1 MRAKRN
7 HQMNCED
14 FKTRENTAV
23 CLSLMKHADHIMLH
37 FVDLIGALKGRTV
50 PAQEAESLMKD
61 GVGFDG
67 SSIPGYVNI
76 HESDMVMKP
85 DISTFAVLPR
95 YFYDK
100 AVVSF
105 LCDTYRPDG
114 KRFEGDSRY
123 ICTRTLEQTRNM
135 GYEPT
140 AAAELEFYLVE
151 KTTNPKLRPVEHRIQ
166 EGQRY
171 FDIAPNRDLTEPYR
185 MDLCDT
191 LSSMGIAVE
200 RQHHEVGS
208 AQNEITFQYSNPLTT
223 ADHITRYK
231 LAAKAV
237 ADKKYNWTATFM
249 PKPLFGKAGNGM
261 HVHLGL
267 FSTRNGTNLFFDP
280 EGYACL
286 SQTCRYFIGGLLEHA
301 RALSA
306 IVSPTVNSYKRLV
319 PGYEAPVHLAWSGKN
334 RSALIRV
341 PEYFLGR
348 ENEARIEYR
357 SPDPLCNPYL
367 AYAVLLEAGIEGIRK
382 RTDPGD
388 PVEENVYHL
397 TESRRKQLGIDTLPA
412 SLKEALDEW
421 NSDDICIRAIGRE
434 NAEKYLQLKMTEWR
448 EYQALA
454 RPSHTPKVTRWEVQ
468 KYLLA

>member
-1 MRAKRN
+1 MLN
-7 HQMNCED
+7 GED
-14 FKTRENTAV
+14 FSAREKLAV
-23 CLSLMKHADHIMLH
+23 CLSLIKHADHVMLH
-37 FVDLIGALKGRTV
+37 FVDLVGALKGRTV
-50 PAQEAESLMKD
+50 PAQEAESVLRD

-67 SSIPGYVNI
+67 SSIPGYVSI

-85 DISTFAVLPR
+85 DITTFAVLPR

-105 LCDTYRPDG
+105 LCDIYQPDG
-114 KRFEGDSRY
+114 KPYPSDPRFMLQKKVESIRG
-123 ICTRTLEQTRNM
+123 Q

-151 KTTNPKLRPVEHRIQ
+151 KNNGGELRPVEHKVK
-166 EGQRY
+166 ENPRY
-171 FDIAPNRDLTEPYR
+171 FDISPDRDITEPYR
-185 MDLCDT
+185 MDLSDT
-191 LSSMGIAVE
+191 LSSIGITVE

-208 AQNEITFQYSNPLTT
+208 AQNEITFQYSTPKTT

-237 ADKKYNWTATFM
+237 ADRKYGWTATFM
-249 PKPLFGKAGNGM
+249 PKPWTGKAGNGM

-267 FSTRNGTNLFFDP
+267 FSTKNSKNLFFDP
-280 EGYACL
+280 NGYACL

-306 IVSPTVNSYKRLV
+306 ILSPSVNSYKRLV
-319 PGYEAPVHLAWSGKN
+319 PGYEAPVYLVWSKRN
-334 RSALIRV
+334 RSALVRV
-341 PEYFLGR
+341 PEYFPGK

-357 SPDPLCNPYL
+357 SPDALCSPYL
-367 AYAVLLEAGIEGIRK
+367 AYTALLEAGLEGIK
-382 RTDPGD
+382 NKIEPGEPTD
-388 PVEENVYHL
+388 ENVYHL
-397 TESRRKQLGIDTLPA
+397 TNLRRRQMKIKTMPT

-421 NSDDICIRAIGRE
+421 STDDICKKALGKE
-434 NAEKYLQLKMTEWR
+434 TAEKYLDLKTKEWKEYESQASAHREATE
-448 EYQALA
+448 
-454 RPSHTPKVTRWEVQ
+454 VTQWELQ

>member
-1 MRAKRN
+1 MKLC
-7 HQMNCED
+7 M
-14 FKTRENTAV
+14 
-23 CLSLMKHADHIMLH
+23 SLIKHSDHIMLH
-37 FVDLIGALKGRTV
+37 FVDLLGSLKGRTV
-50 PAQEAESLMKD
+50 PAQEAESVLTD

-67 SSIPGYVNI
+67 SSIPGYVSI

-85 DISTFAVLPR
+85 DISTFTVLPR

-105 LCDTYRPDG
+105 LCDILKPNG
-114 KRFEGDSRY
+114 EHFEGDSRRL
-123 ICTRTLEQTRNM
+123 CQEKTNEARKA

-140 AAAELEFYLVE
+140 AAAELEFYLVV
-151 KTTNPKLRPVEHRIQ
+151 KNTSHGLKPVEHRIK
-166 EGQRY
+166 ENARY
-171 FDIAPNRDLTEPYR
+171 FDIAPNRDITEPYR
-185 MDLCDT
+185 MELSDT
-191 LSSMGIAVE
+191 LASMGISVE

-208 AQNEITFQYSNPLTT
+208 AQNEITFKYSNPVTT
-223 ADHITRYK
+223 ADNITRYK

-249 PKPLFGKAGNGM
+249 PKPMFGKAGNGM

-267 FSTRNGTNLFFDP
+267 FSRKNGTNLFYDP

-286 SQTCRYFIGGLLEHA
+286 SQTCRYFIGGLLDHA

-306 IVSPTVNSYKRLV
+306 IVAPTVNSYKRLV
-319 PGYEAPVHLAWSGKN
+319 PGYEAPVYLAWSRKN

-341 PEYFLGR
+341 PEYFPGR

-357 SPDPLCNPYL
+357 SPDTLCNPYL
-367 AYAVLLEAGIEGIRK
+367 AYTVLLEAGIEGIRK
-382 RTDPGD
+382 KTDPGD

-397 TESRRKQLGIDTLPA
+397 TESRRKQLGIKTLPA

-421 NSDDICIRAIGRE
+421 NNDDVCSKAIGKD
-434 NAEKYLQLKMTEWR
+434 NVEKYLHLKMAEWN
-448 EYQALA
+448 EYKTSTRQAG
-454 RPSHTPKVTRWEVQ
+454 TPKVTKWEIQ

>member
-1 MRAKRN
+1 
-7 HQMNCED
+7 MNSED
-14 FKTRENTAV
+14 FKTRENMAV
-23 CLSLMKHADHIMLH
+23 CLSLIKHADHIMLH
-37 FVDLIGALKGRTV
+37 FVDLTGALKGRTV
-50 PAQEAESLMKD
+50 PAQEAESLLKE

-67 SSIPGYVNI
+67 SSIPGYVSI

-114 KRFEGDSRY
+114 SRFEGDSRY
-123 ICTRTLEQTRNM
+123 ICEQKVDQARKH

-151 KTTNPKLRPVEHRIQ
+151 KNANPKPRPVEHRIK
-166 EGQRY
+166 ENPRY
-171 FDIAPNRDLTEPYR
+171 FDIAPDRDVTEPYR

-191 LSSMGIAVE
+191 LSSMGIVVE

-208 AQNEITFQYSNPLTT
+208 AQNEITFQYSNPTTT
-223 ADHITRYK
+223 ADNITRYK

-249 PKPLFGKAGNGM
+249 PKPIFGKAGNGM

-267 FSTRNGTNLFFDP
+267 FSTHSGNLFFDP
-280 EGYACL
+280 KGYACL
-286 SQTCRYFIGGLLEHA
+286 SQTCRYFIGGLLDHA

-306 IVSPTVNSYKRLV
+306 IVAPTVNSYKRLV
-319 PGYEAPVHLAWSGKN
+319 PGYEAPVYLTWSKKN

-341 PEYFLGR
+341 PEYFPGK

-367 AYAVLLEAGIEGIRK
+367 TYTVLFEAGLEGIK
-382 RTDPGD
+382 KKTDPGD

-397 TESRRKQLGIDTLPA
+397 TQSQRRQLGINTLPG

-421 NSDDICIRAIGRE
+421 NSDDICIRAIGKE
-434 NAEKYLQLKMTEWR
+434 NAEKYQSLKTEEWH
-448 EYQALA
+448 EYQLSVKPANT
-454 RPSHTPKVTRWEVQ
+454 SKVTRWELQ

>member
-1 MRAKRN
+1 
-7 HQMNCED
+7 MNGED
-14 FKTRENTAV
+14 FSTREKTATY
-23 CLSLMKHADHIMLH
+23 LSLIKHADHIMLH
-37 FVDLIGALKGRTV
+37 FVDLLGALKGRTV
-50 PAQEAESLMKD
+50 PASEAESVLKD

-76 HESDMVMKP
+76 QESDMVMKP

-105 LCDTYRPDG
+105 MCDTYRPDG
-114 KRFEGDSRY
+114 TRFQGDSRY
-123 ICTRTLEQTRNM
+123 ICTKTIEQARSN

-151 KTTNPKLRPVEHRIQ
+151 KDTNHELRPVEHQIK
-166 EGQRY
+166 ENPRY

-191 LSSMGIAVE
+191 LSSMGIIVE

-208 AQNEITFQYSNPLTT
+208 AQNEITFQYSNPIVT
-223 ADHITRYK
+223 ADNITRYK

-237 ADKKYNWTATFM
+237 ADRKYNWTATFM

-267 FSTRNGTNLFFDP
+267 FSTKTGKNSFFDP

-306 IVSPTVNSYKRLV
+306 IVAPTVNSYKRLV
-319 PGYEAPVHLAWSGKN
+319 PGYEAPVYLAWSRKN

-341 PEYFLGR
+341 PEYFPGR

-367 AYAVLLEAGIEGIRK
+367 AYAALFEAGLEGIRK
-382 RTDPGD
+382 KIDSGD
-388 PVEENVYHL
+388 PVDENVYHL
-397 TESRRKQLGIDTLPA
+397 TEQRRTQLGIKTLPA

-421 NSDDICIRAIGRE
+421 NSDDICLRALGKEI
-434 NAEKYLQLKMTEWR
+434 AEKYMKLKMEEWS
-448 EYQALA
+448 EY
-454 RPSHTPKVTRWEVQ
+454 HTFAKHAATSKVTRWEVQ

>member
-1 MRAKRN
+1 
-7 HQMNCED
+7 MNDED

-23 CLSLMKHADHIMLH
+23 CLSLIKHADHIMLH
-37 FVDLIGALKGRTV
+37 FVDLLGALKGRSV
-50 PAQEAESLMKD
+50 PAEESASVLRD

-67 SSIPGYVNI
+67 SSIPGYVSI

-85 DISTFAVLPR
+85 DVSTFAVLPR

-105 LCDTYRPDG
+105 LCDIYRPDG
-114 KRFEGDSRY
+114 TRFEGDSKY
-123 ICTRTLEQTRNM
+123 ICSKMIDRARSN

-151 KTTNPKLRPVEHRIQ
+151 KNTTQKLRPVEHRVKDNP
-166 EGQRY
+166 RY
-171 FDIAPNRDLTEPYR
+171 FDIAPDRDITEPYR
-185 MDLCDT
+185 MDLCET

-208 AQNEITFQYSNPLTT
+208 AQNEITFRYSNPTTT
-223 ADHITRYK
+223 ADNIIRYK
-231 LAAKAV
+231 VAAKAV
-237 ADKKYNWTATFM
+237 ADRRYNWTATFM
-249 PKPLFGKAGNGM
+249 PKPIFGKAGNGM

-267 FSTRNGTNLFFDP
+267 FSTKSDRNLFFDP

-286 SQTCRYFIGGLLEHA
+286 SQTCRYFIGGLLKHA

-306 IVSPTVNSYKRLV
+306 IVAPTVNSYKRLV
-319 PGYEAPVHLAWSGKN
+319 PGYEAPVYIAWSRKN
-334 RSALIRV
+334 RSALVRV
-341 PEYFLGR
+341 PEYFPGR

-367 AYAVLLEAGIEGIRK
+367 AYAVLLEAGLEGIRK
-382 RTDPGD
+382 KIDPGD
-388 PVEENVYHL
+388 PVEDNIYHL
-397 TESRRKQLGIDTLPA
+397 TESRRRQLGIETLPT

-421 NSDDICIRAIGRE
+421 HSDDICIKAIGKDS
-434 NAEKYLQLKMTEWR
+434 AEKYLKLKTDEWR
-448 EYQALA
+448 EYESSA
-454 RPSHTPKVTRWEVQ
+454 PSINTSKVTRWEIQ

>member
-1 MRAKRN
+1 MAFK
-7 HQMNCED
+7 MNGED
-14 FKTRENTAV
+14 FTVREKVAT
-23 CLSLMKHADHIMLH
+23 CLALIKHADHVMLH
-37 FVDLIGALKGRTV
+37 FLDLQGALRGRTV
-50 PAQEAESLMKD
+50 PAHEAESVLTD

-67 SSIPGYVNI
+67 SSIPGYVGI
-76 HESDMVMKP
+76 HESDMIMKP
-85 DISTFAVLPR
+85 DISTFTVLPR

-105 LCDTYRPDG
+105 ICDTYQPDG
-114 KRFEGDSRY
+114 KRFESDPRH
-123 ICTRTLEQTRNM
+123 ICAGKVNQARSN
-135 GYEPT
+135 GFEPT

-151 KTTNPKLRPVEHRIQ
+151 KSTSSEVLPVEHRVK
-166 EGQRY
+166 ENPRY
-171 FDIAPNRDLTEPYR
+171 FDISPERDLTETYR

-191 LSSMGIAVE
+191 LSSMGITVE

-208 AQNEITFQYSNPLTT
+208 AQNEITFQYSNPVTT
-223 ADHITRYK
+223 SDNITRYK

-237 ADKKYNWTATFM
+237 ADRKYNWTATFM
-249 PKPLFGKAGNGM
+249 PKPWFGKAGNGM

-267 FSTRNGTNLFFDP
+267 FSIKTGKNLFFDP
-280 EGYACL
+280 KGYACL

-319 PGYEAPVHLAWSGKN
+319 PGYEAPVYMAWSRRN

-341 PEYFLGR
+341 PEYFPGK

-367 AYAVLLEAGIEGIRK
+367 AYAVLFEAGLEGIK
-382 RTDPGD
+382 KKIEPGD
-388 PVEENVYHL
+388 PVEENIYHL
-397 TESRRKQLGIDTLPA
+397 SESKRKELDIGTLPA
-412 SLKEALDEW
+412 SLKEALEEW
-421 NSDDICIRAIGRE
+421 SSDDICAQALGRE
-434 NAEKYLQLKMTEWR
+434 NAEKYRLLKTEEWR
-448 EYQALA
+448 DYESSERTA
-454 RPSHTPKVTRWEVQ
+454 SSTSKITKWEVE

>member
-1 MRAKRN
+1 
-7 HQMNCED
+7 MNGED
-14 FKTRENTAV
+14 FRARENMTI
-23 CLSLMKHADHIMLH
+23 CLSLIKHAEHIMLH
-37 FVDLIGALKGRTV
+37 FADLLGTFKGRTI
-50 PAQEAESLMKD
+50 PAEEAESALKN

-67 SSIPGYVNI
+67 SSVPGYVSI

-85 DISTFAVLPR
+85 DLSTFAVLPR

-105 LCDTYRPDG
+105 ICDIYNPDG
-114 KRFEGDSRY
+114 KRFEGDTRY
-123 ICTRTLEQTRNM
+123 ILQKKMEHIRNE

-151 KTTNPKLRPVEHRIQ
+151 KDTSRELRPVEHRVT
-166 EGQRY
+166 EKPRY
-171 FDIAPNRDLTEPYR
+171 FDISPDKDVTETYR
-185 MDLCDT
+185 MDLSDT
-191 LSSMGIAVE
+191 LSSMGIRVE

-208 AQNEITFQYSNPLTT
+208 AQNEITFQYSNPITT
-223 ADHITRYK
+223 SDNIIRYK

-237 ADKKYNWTATFM
+237 ADRKYNWTATFM
-249 PKPLFGKAGNGM
+249 PKPWVGKAGNGM

-267 FSTRNGTNLFFDP
+267 FSPRNGKNLFFDP
-280 EGYACL
+280 KGYACL

-301 RALSA
+301 PALSA

-319 PGYEAPVHLAWSGKN
+319 PGYEAPVYLAWSRRN

-341 PEYFLGR
+341 PEYFPGK

-367 AYAVLLEAGIEGIRK
+367 AYTVLFEAGLEGIK
-382 RTDPGD
+382 KKTEPGD

-397 TESRRKQLGIDTLPA
+397 SESRRKALGIKTLPA
-412 SLKEALDEW
+412 TLKEALEEW
-421 NSDDICIRAIGRE
+421 SSDDICTMALGKE
-434 NAEKYLQLKMTEWR
+434 NAEKYMRLKLTEWM
-448 EYQALA
+448 EYEKSVRVSANTA
-454 RPSHTPKVTRWEVQ
+454 KVTRWELQ

>member
-1 MRAKRN
+1 
-7 HQMNCED
+7 MNGED
-14 FKTRENTAV
+14 FRARENAAI
-23 CLSLMKHADHIMLH
+23 CLSLIKHADHIMLH
-37 FVDLIGALKGRTV
+37 FVDLLGALKGRTV
-50 PAQEAESLMKD
+50 PAQEAESILKE

-123 ICTRTLEQTRNM
+123 ICSRMVEQTGNN

-151 KTTNPKLRPVEHRIQ
+151 KDTSSDLRPVEHQIK
-166 EGQRY
+166 ENPRY
-171 FDIAPNRDLTEPYR
+171 FDIAPNRDITEPYR

-191 LSSMGIAVE
+191 LSSMGIVVE

-208 AQNEITFQYSNPLTT
+208 AQNEITFQYSNPTTT
-223 ADHITRYK
+223 ADNITRYK
-231 LAAKAV
+231 LAAKAI
-237 ADKKYNWTATFM
+237 ADRKYGWTATFM
-249 PKPLFGKAGNGM
+249 PKPLAGKAGNGM

-267 FSTRNGTNLFFDP
+267 FSTKIGNNLFYDP
-280 EGYACL
+280 KGYASL
-286 SQTCRYFIGGLLEHA
+286 SQTSRYFIGGLLEHA

-306 IVSPTVNSYKRLV
+306 IVAPTVNSYKRLV
-319 PGYEAPVHLAWSGKN
+319 PGYEAPVYLAWSRKN

-341 PEYFLGR
+341 PEYFPGK
-348 ENEARIEYR
+348 ENEARVEYR
-357 SPDPLCNPYL
+357 CPDPLCNPYL
-367 AYAVLLEAGIEGIRK
+367 AYTVLFEAGIEGIRK
-382 RTDPGD
+382 KKDPGD
-388 PVEENVYHL
+388 PIEENVYHL
-397 TESRRKQLGIDTLPA
+397 TESQRKQLGIKTLPA
-412 SLKEALDEW
+412 SLKEALEEW
-421 NSDDICIRAIGRE
+421 NSDDICIRAIGKE
-434 NAEKYLQLKMTEWR
+434 NAEKYMNLKLEEWR
-448 EYQALA
+448 EYESSA
-454 RPSHTPKVTRWEVQ
+454 RPSAANKVTRWEIER
-468 KYLLA
+468 YLLA

>member
-1 MRAKRN
+1 MNDKDFQAKEN
-7 HQMNCED
+7 MA
-14 FKTRENTAV
+14 TR
-23 CLSLMKHADHIMLH
+23 LSLIKHADHIMLH
-37 FVDLIGALKGRTV
+37 FVDLLGALKGRTV
-50 PAQEAESLMKD
+50 PAEEAESVLRD

-67 SSIPGYVNI
+67 SSIPGYVSI

-85 DISTFAVLPR
+85 DISTFTVLPR

-105 LCDTYRPDG
+105 LCNIYQPDG
-114 KRFEGDSRY
+114 NRFEADSRY
-123 ICTRTLEQTRNM
+123 ICEKKVEHARDN

-151 KTTNPKLRPVEHRIQ
+151 KDTNRGLRPVEHRIKDNP
-166 EGQRY
+166 GRY
-171 FDIAPNRDLTEPYR
+171 FDISPDRDLTEPYR

-208 AQNEITFQYSNPLTT
+208 AQNEITFQYSNPTT
-223 ADHITRYK
+223 TSDNIAHYK

-237 ADKKYNWTATFM
+237 ADRKYNWTATFM

-267 FSTRNGTNLFFDP
+267 FSVKSAENLFFDP
-280 EGYACL
+280 KGYASL
-286 SQTCRYFIGGLLEHA
+286 SQTCRYFIGGLLDHA

-319 PGYEAPVHLAWSGKN
+319 PGYEAPVYLAWSRRN

-341 PEYFLGR
+341 PEYFPGK

-357 SPDPLCNPYL
+357 SPDALCNPYL
-367 AYAVLLEAGIEGIRK
+367 AYAVLFEAGLEGIRK
-382 RTDPGD
+382 KIEPGD
-388 PVEENVYHL
+388 PVDENLYHL
-397 TESRRKQLGIDTLPA
+397 SELRRKEMGIKTLPT

-421 NSDDICIRAIGRE
+421 NSDDICVRALGKE
-434 NAEKYLQLKMTEWR
+434 NSEKYLKLKMEEWR
-448 EYQALA
+448 EYQSSGRAA
-454 RPSHTPKVTRWEVQ
+454 AKTSKITRWELQ

>member
-1 MRAKRN
+1 
-7 HQMNCED
+7 MNRED
-14 FKTRENTAV
+14 FRTRENMAI

-37 FVDLIGALKGRTV
+37 FADLLGALKGRTV
-50 PAQEAESLMKD
+50 PAQEAESVLKN

-67 SSIPGYVNI
+67 SSIPGYMSI

-105 LCDTYRPDG
+105 LCNIYHPDG
-114 KRFEGDSRY
+114 KRFESDPRY
-123 ICTRTLEQTRNM
+123 ICEKKVEEARHN
-135 GYEPT
+135 GYDPT
-140 AAAELEFYLVE
+140 AAAELEFYLAE
-151 KTTNPKLRPVEHRIQ
+151 KDTSSGLRPVEHQIK
-166 EGQRY
+166 ENPRY
-171 FDIAPNRDLTEPYR
+171 FDISPDRDLTETYR
-185 MDLCDT
+185 MDLSDT
-191 LSSMGIAVE
+191 LSSMGITVE

-208 AQNEITFQYSNPLTT
+208 AQNEITFQYSNPVTT
-223 ADHITRYK
+223 SDNITRYK

-237 ADKKYNWTATFM
+237 ADRKYNWMATFM
-249 PKPLFGKAGNGM
+249 PKPWFGKAGNGM

-267 FSTRNGTNLFFDP
+267 FSTKSGKNMFFDP
-280 EGYACL
+280 KGYACL

-319 PGYEAPVHLAWSGKN
+319 PGYEAPVYLAWSRRN
-334 RSALIRV
+334 RSALVRV
-341 PEYFLGR
+341 PEYFPGK

-367 AYAVLLEAGIEGIRK
+367 AYTVLFEAGLEGIRK
-382 RTDPGD
+382 KIEPGD
-388 PVEENVYHL
+388 PVDENLYHL
-397 TESRRKQLGIDTLPA
+397 SESRRKELGIKTMPA
-412 SLKEALDEW
+412 SLKEALEEW
-421 NSDDICIRAIGRE
+421 SNDDICPKALGNE
-434 NAEKYLQLKMTEWR
+434 NAEKYLKLKMEEWR
-448 EYQALA
+448 EYESSGRVTA
-454 RPSHTPKVTRWEVQ
+454 HTSKITKWELE

>member
-1 MRAKRN
+1 
-7 HQMNCED
+7 MNGED
-14 FKTRENTAV
+14 FRARENAAI
-23 CLSLMKHADHIMLH
+23 CLSLIKHADHIMLH
-37 FVDLIGALKGRTV
+37 FVDVLGALKGRTAPV
-50 PAQEAESLMKD
+50 QEAESILED

-123 ICTRTLEQTRNM
+123 ICARMVEQARSN

-151 KTTNPKLRPVEHRIQ
+151 KDTNPAALRPVEHQIK
-166 EGQRY
+166 ENPRY
-171 FDIAPNRDLTEPYR
+171 FDIAPNRDITEPYR

-191 LSSMGIAVE
+191 LSSMGIVVE

-208 AQNEITFQYSNPLTT
+208 AQNEITFQYSNPIAT
-223 ADHITRYK
+223 ADNITRYK
-231 LAAKAV
+231 LAAKAI
-237 ADKKYNWTATFM
+237 ADRKYNWTATFM
-249 PKPLFGKAGNGM
+249 PKPLSGKAGNGM

-267 FSTRNGTNLFFDP
+267 FSTKIGNNLFYDP
-280 EGYACL
+280 KGYACL
-286 SQTCRYFIGGLLEHA
+286 SQTSRYFIGGLLEHA

-306 IVSPTVNSYKRLV
+306 IVAPTVNSYKRLV
-319 PGYEAPVHLAWSGKN
+319 PGYEAPVYLAWSRKN

-341 PEYFLGR
+341 PEYFPGK

-357 SPDPLCNPYL
+357 CPDPLCNPYL
-367 AYAVLLEAGIEGIRK
+367 AYTVLFEAGIEGIRK
-382 RTDPGD
+382 KTDPGD

-397 TESRRKQLGIDTLPA
+397 TESRRKQLGIKTLPT

-421 NSDDICIRAIGRE
+421 NSDDICIRAIGKE
-434 NAEKYLQLKMTEWR
+434 NAQKYMKLKLEEWR
-448 EYQALA
+448 EYQSLA
-454 RPSHTPKVTRWEVQ
+454 KPTSTNKVTRWEIQ